1 MSRQSRPTPTQSSA
15 EILALEPVGAY
26 HRLVLDTGS
35 DVAARVSPGHFA
47 ALAIGGRDSSMLLR
61 RAFSI
66 HRADPGAGSIELV
79 FAVHGRGT
87 KALAAHHV
95 GDSVDLIAPLGTPF
109 PLSGGPVAAVLVAGG
124 YGSAP
129 MFGLAEQILDRG
141 GRVGFVLGAASAD
154 KLFGVGLAR
163 ALTPHVAV
171 TTDDGSYGSKG
182 RVTDPLPGMIREL
195 GATEV
200 HSCGPMPMLRAV
212 TEIATA
218 YGARSHTAVEEAMAC
233 GIGICMTCVL
243 PVVGEDGVTRFERS
257 CTAGPVFDG
266 TKVRWEDAGTL
277 PAGLEGADAMNPHR
291 VPAR

>member
-1 MSRQSRPTPTQSSA
+1 MSPQPRLTPAQSSA
-15 EILALEPVGAY
+15 EILALEPAGAY
-26 HRLVLDTGS
+26 HRLVLHAGGA
-35 DVAARVSPGHFA
+35 AARVSPGHFA
-47 ALAIGGRDSSMLLR
+47 ALALGGRDSSMLLR

-66 HRADPGAGSIELV
+66 HRADPEAGTIEVV

-95 GDSVDLIAPLGTPF
+95 GDRVDLIAPLGTPF
-109 PLSGGPVAAVLVAGG
+109 PLPDGPVGAVLVAGG

-129 MFGLAEQILDRG
+129 MFALAEQILDRG
-141 GRVGFVLGAASAD
+141 GRVGFVLGAATAD

-171 TTDDGSYGSKG
+171 TTEDGSYGAEG
-182 RVTDPLPGMIREL
+182 RVTGQLPGMIREL

-218 YGARSHTAVEEAMAC
+218 RGATSHTAVEEAMAC

-243 PVVGEDGVTRFERS
+243 PVEGADGVPRFLRS
-257 CTAGPVFDG
+257 CTSGPVFDG
-266 TKVRWEDAGTL
+266 TKVRWADAGTL
-277 PAGLEGADAMNPHR
+277 PADLEGADAMRPRHQEC
-291 VPAR
+291 A